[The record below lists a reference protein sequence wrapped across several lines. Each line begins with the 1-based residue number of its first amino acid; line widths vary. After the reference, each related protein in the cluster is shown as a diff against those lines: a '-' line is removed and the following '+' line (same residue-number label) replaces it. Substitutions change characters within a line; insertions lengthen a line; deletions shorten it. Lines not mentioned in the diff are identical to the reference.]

1 MYKCQYCN
9 SENIVG
15 KVGLKAQNYLLETRD
30 ANERIFGKD
39 PAYFFCDIC
48 EDCGAVLKFYI
59 EKPNKDFKVAGVRYN
74 EQKK

>member
-30 ANERIFGKD
+30 ANERIFWEG
-39 PAYFFCDIC
+39 PRIFF
-48 EDCGAVLKFYI
+48 L
-59 EKPNKDFKVAGVRYN
+59 RYL
-74 EQKK
+74 